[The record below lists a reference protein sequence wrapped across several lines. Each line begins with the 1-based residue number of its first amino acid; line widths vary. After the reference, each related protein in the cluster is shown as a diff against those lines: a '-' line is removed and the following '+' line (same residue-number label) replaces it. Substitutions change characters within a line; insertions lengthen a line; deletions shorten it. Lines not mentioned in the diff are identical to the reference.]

1 MITDRMI
8 DQAFSDLKLT
18 CGGVRNDYF
27 GLLALER
34 DYKVPREQAVNQLAF
49 GGNDYGLDGF
59 HFDPD
64 KKNLYLFQFK
74 YSKSHGQFKS
84 SMQRLIDEGMEAI
97 FFNPQKADPQK
108 NQVLLQLRSCM
119 LENREAIKQVCM
131 RFVFTGDP
139 SEADNSPV
147 LDHLRED
154 LENKKFL
161 IDKFFDGRQ
170 VSFLVEF
177 RSATGKIGI
186 TEDHTR
192 ARVYKLLLTDLIE
205 RDGPDGELMHVGFI
219 RLTDLH
225 AMFRDMGPRFL
236 ERNIRFGLEMDRPV
250 NRALSRALKQIVSD
264 GESPLVF
271 AFNHNGITLAAEHLE
286 KIDGS
291 YHITSP
297 RLLNGAQTV
306 TTFDKFLKA
315 NDENPALKQRQEGL
329 GEIRVLCKII
339 TKSTSDFITS
349 VTINNNRQNPVE
361 PWNLRA
367 NDLIQLQLQEKFK
380 DDLGIFYERQENSF
394 AALDNLE
401 EEGIVEIKPIQ
412 IRPLAQTFLI
422 TDGEVDKTQSMAQVF
437 EDDRIYGLAF
447 NEARLRAET
456 RHIVLCY
463 KISFRLRRLMNDI
476 VERGPNRYSYI
487 SRARGL
493 LWALLCQ
500 GVLNDPDLPALADDY
515 GAGLSVEANFVDKL
529 SYQAT
534 ARCRMLMSWLIDTKD
549 YRDRVAEGNFSF
561 LRTNTAFDKCMERA
575 YSQWRWVHKKL
586 R

>member
-1 MITDRMI
+1 MITDLMI
-8 DQAFSDLKLT
+8 DQAHNDLKST

-27 GLLALER
+27 GLLVLER
-34 DYKVPREQAVNQLAF
+34 DYKIPREQAVNQVAF

-74 YSKSHGQFKS
+74 NSKTHGQFKNS
-84 SMQRLIDEGMEAI
+84 IQRLIDDGMDVI
-97 FFNPQKADPQK
+97 FVNPQKADPQK

-131 RFVFTGDP
+131 RFIFTGDP

-147 LDHLRED
+147 LDSLRED
-154 LENKKFL
+154 LENKNFL
-161 IDKFFDGRQ
+161 IDKFFQGRQ

-192 ARVYKLLLTDLIE
+192 ARVYKLPLTDLIE
-205 RDGPDGELMHVGFI
+205 RDGPSGELMHVGFI
-219 RLTDLH
+219 RLADLH
-225 AMFRDMGPRFL
+225 SMFLDMGARFL
-236 ERNIRFGLEMDRPV
+236 ERNIRFGLDMDCPA
-250 NRALSRALKQIVSD
+250 NRALSRAFKQIVND

-271 AFNHNGITLAAEHLE
+271 VFNHNGITLAAELLE
-286 KIDGS
+286 NIDGS

-306 TTFDKFLKA
+306 TSFAKFVKA
-315 NDENPALKQRQEGL
+315 NADNPALKERQEAL
-329 GEIRVLCKII
+329 REIRVLCKII
-339 TKSTSDFITS
+339 TKSTSDFVTS

-394 AALDNLE
+394 EALDNLE

-412 IRPLAQTFLI
+412 IRILAQTFLI
-422 TDGEVDKTQSMAQVF
+422 TEGEIDKTKSMAQVF
-437 EDDRIYGLAF
+437 EAAPI
-447 NEARLRAET
+447 
-456 RHIVLCY
+456 
-463 KISFRLRRLMNDI
+463 RR
-476 VERGPNRYSYI
+476 
-487 SRARGL
+487 
-493 LWALLCQ
+493 
-500 GVLNDPDLPALADDY
+500 
-515 GAGLSVEANFVDKL
+515 
-529 SYQAT
+529 T
-534 ARCRMLMSWLIDTKD
+534 
-549 YRDRVAEGNFSF
+549 
-561 LRTNTAFDKCMERA
+561 
-575 YSQWRWVHKKL
+575 
-586 R
+586 